1 MKMKQP
7 FRTLP
12 HLPRTLLAAAV
23 AMALAGCSTFGGGA
37 DDEGPRYQ
45 ASRQVD
51 TLEIP
56 PDLIAPGMEQA
67 YRIPPGPGERI
78 SAREIDRETRPAPG
92 MGPGAA
98 AILPQSPEVQ
108 LRRDGQ
114 ARWLSVQSSPE
125 ALWPRL
131 REFWRS
137 QNLALGR
144 DEPMVGVMETE
155 WAENRAGIPL
165 GGARGLLA
173 RSFGTLY
180 DAGTRDQYRLRVEP
194 RNGATEIFI
203 THRGAV
209 EQSDAQGDSSRWF
222 IAGPD
227 PELEA
232 EMLNRLLVFL
242 TTGEVSGTVARAE
255 ETDFERTGQVDLV
268 ERDGRLVL
276 AVWGEP
282 DALWRRLGLALDR
295 TGLMIDEQDRRAGTY
310 FVTFRPDI
318 AEAGEQP
325 GFMRRMFSL
334 GRATHRR
341 ADERYQVRMLA
352 DGRDL
357 QIMALSIDGEPLRT
371 ADERFVL
378 ELIQPQ
384 LR

>member
-1 MKMKQP
+1 MTMKQP
-7 FRTLP
+7 FLTLQP
-12 HLPRTLLAAAV
+12 LPRALLAAAV

-37 DDEGPRYQ
+37 DEGPRYQ

-67 YRIPPGPGERI
+67 YRIPPGPGERV
-78 SAREIDRETRPAPG
+78 SAREIDRGTRSAPG
-92 MGPGAA
+92 REPGAA
-98 AILPQSPEVQ
+98 AILPQSAEVQ
-108 LRRDGQ
+108 LQRDGQ
-114 ARWLSVQSSPE
+114 TRWLTVQSTPE

-131 REFWRS
+131 REFWRI
-137 QNLALGR
+137 QNLTLAR

-173 RSFGTLY
+173 RSLGTLY

-194 RNGATEIFI
+194 RNGATEVFVS
-203 THRGAV
+203 HRGAV

-222 IAGPD
+222 IADPD

-242 TTGEVSGTVARAE
+242 TTGEATGTVARAE

-295 TGLMIDEQDRRAGTY
+295 TGLMIDDQDRRAGTY

-357 QIMALSIDGEPLRT
+357 QIVALSIDGEPLRT

>member
-1 MKMKQP
+1 MTMNQP
-7 FRTLP
+7 FLNLP
-12 HLPRTLLAAAV
+12 HLPRALLAAAV
-23 AMALAGCSTFGGGA
+23 AVALAGCSTFGGGG
-37 DDEGPRYQ
+37 DEGPRYQ
-45 ASRQVD
+45 ATRQVD

-67 YRIPPGPGERI
+67 YRVPPGPGERV
-78 SAREIDRETRPAPG
+78 SAREIGRDTRPVPG
-92 MGPGAA
+92 ALRDAA
-98 AILPQSPEVQ
+98 AILPESAEVQ
-108 LRRDGQ
+108 LRRDGRT
-114 ARWLSVQSSPE
+114 RWLSVQSSPE
-125 ALWPRL
+125 SLWPRL
-131 REFWRS
+131 REFWRT
-137 QNLALGR
+137 QNLALAR
-144 DEPMVGVMETE
+144 DEPAVGVMETE

-173 RSFGTLY
+173 RSLGTLY

-194 RNGATEIFI
+194 RDGATEVFI
-203 THRGAV
+203 SHRGAV
-209 EQSDAQGDSSRWF
+209 EQADAQGDSSRWF
-222 IAGPD
+222 IADPD

-242 TTGEVSGTVARAE
+242 TTGDVSGTVARAE
-255 ETDFERTGQVDLV
+255 EADFERTGQVDLV

-295 TGLMIDEQDRRAGTY
+295 TGLLIDEQDRGAGTY

-318 AEAGEQP
+318 TQPEEQRP
-325 GFMRRMFSL
+325 GFLRRVFSI
-334 GRATHRR
+334 GAATHRR

-357 QIMALSIDGEPLRT
+357 QILALSIDGEPLRT

>member
-1 MKMKQP
+1 
-7 FRTLP
+7 
-12 HLPRTLLAAAV
+12 V

-37 DDEGPRYQ
+37 DEGPRYQ

-67 YRIPPGPGERI
+67 YRIPPGPGERV
-78 SAREIDRETRPAPG
+78 SAREIDRGTRSAPG
-92 MGPGAA
+92 REPGAA
-98 AILPQSPEVQ
+98 AILPQSAEVQ
-108 LRRDGQ
+108 LQRDGQ
-114 ARWLSVQSSPE
+114 TRWLTVQSTPE

-131 REFWRS
+131 REFWRI
-137 QNLALGR
+137 QNLTLAR

-173 RSFGTLY
+173 RSLGTLY

-194 RNGATEIFI
+194 RNGATEVFVS
-203 THRGAV
+203 HRGAV

-222 IAGPD
+222 IADPN

-242 TTGEVSGTVARAE
+242 TTGEATGTVARAE

-295 TGLMIDEQDRRAGTY
+295 TGLMIDDQDRRAGTY

-357 QIMALSIDGEPLRT
+357 QIVALSIDGEPLRT

>member
-12 HLPRTLLAAAV
+12 HLPRALLAAV

-37 DDEGPRYQ
+37 DEGPRYQ
-45 ASRQVD
+45 SSRQVD

-67 YRIPPGPGERI
+67 YRIPPGPGERV
-78 SAREIDRETRPAPG
+78 SAREIDRGTRSAPG
-92 MGPGAA
+92 REPGAA
-98 AILPQSPEVQ
+98 AILPQSAEVQ
-108 LRRDGQ
+108 LQRDGQ
-114 ARWLSVQSSPE
+114 TRWLTVQSTPE

-131 REFWRS
+131 REFWRI
-137 QNLALGR
+137 QNLALAR

-173 RSFGTLY
+173 RSLGTLY

-194 RNGATEIFI
+194 RNGATEVFVS
-203 THRGAV
+203 HRGAV

-222 IAGPD
+222 IADPD

-242 TTGEVSGTVARAE
+242 TTGEATGTVARAE

-295 TGLMIDEQDRRAGTY
+295 TGLMIDDQDRRAGTY

-357 QIMALSIDGEPLRT
+357 QIVALSIDGEPLRT